1 MSEYTNNFNNNASVN
16 LTGNDEL
23 DLELLQIEIS
33 ATYID
38 IFSSILGLIAAEKA
52 KELIIQNAASNA
64 KKNQSQQNQNKNP
77 NSANGKTK
85 KKNNNNTQNSNN
97 SKQKQDSQQQQ
108 VQHPT
113 PSEIATIASCLGVYT
128 ILIYTR
134 VSIIRFYELY
144 SQIQDGTSNFSLTPN
159 INITLGFLYSVIG
172 SILRTVGAIQRVDE
186 EAQITIF

>member
-23 DLELLQIEIS
+23 DSELLQIEIS

-52 KELIIQNAASNA
+52 KELIMQNAADNT
-64 KKNQSQQNQNKNP
+64 KKNQAQQNQSKSSNYYK
-77 NSANGKTK
+77 SK
-85 KKNNNNTQNSNN
+85 KKNNNKTQNSNN
-97 SKQKQDSQQQQ
+97 NKQGQGNQQQQ

-159 INITLGFLYSVIG
+159 INITVGFLYSVIG
-172 SILRTVGAIQRVDE
+172 SIIRTVGAIQRVDE
-186 EAQITIF
+186 EAQVTIF